1 MDEAPLGFQPVR
13 VDRGDSATVVIG
25 SSGELVRIDEFGTP
39 LHQPVRPFPAS
50 VTGGAVLDGG
60 WVGTWVEHE
69 LQQARMAALPLVG
82 EWAEGGGREMLRY
95 RTETADLMPSSSI
108 WSRFLDAE
116 PMAVSRAGDGVVF
129 ATLRRGIYRIDEEAV
144 EIWRAPYPEWPDLSA
159 LASRDSLV
167 SSNENDGRIVIWS
180 EAGGVTAVDSENGGQ
195 ILSTVVPL
203 PDSLSGV
210 RHNEEGGWL
219 LLLNSGGIA
228 LLDDLQSEPEVVRTP
243 GPVLDAVH
251 DGECW
256 RWTGWRHDGAL
267 RDGEVQ
273 CAARDQFGVALIG
286 DRVLT
291 NDGTWDNYGLN
302 HSD

>member
-1 MDEAPLGFQPVR
+1 MGEAPLGFQPIR
-13 VDRGDSATVVIG
+13 ADRGESATVIVG
-25 SSGELVRIDEFGTP
+25 SSGELVRIDGFGAT
-39 LHQPVRPFPAS
+39 LHQSVKPFPAS
-50 VTGGAVLDGG
+50 VTGGAVLDGV

-69 LQQARMAALPLVG
+69 LQQARMAALPLAG
-82 EWAEGGGREMLRY
+82 EWESGGSREMLRQKS
-95 RTETADLMPSSSI
+95 EAVDLMPSSAV

-116 PMAVSRAGDGVVF
+116 PMAVSRAGGGVVF
-129 ATLRRGIYRIDEEAV
+129 STLRRGIYRIDEEAV
-144 EIWRAPYPEWPDLSA
+144 QIWRAPYPEWPDLSA

-180 EAGGVTAVDSENGGQ
+180 EAGGVTAVDSENGGHV
-195 ILSTVVPL
+195 LSTVVPL

-210 RHNEEGGWL
+210 RHNEDGGWL

-273 CAARDQFGVALIG
+273 SAASDQFGVALIG

-291 NDGTWDNYGLN
+291 NDGTWGNYGLN

>member
-50 VTGGAVLDGG
+50 VTGGAVLDGV

-180 EAGGVTAVDSENGGQ
+180 EAGGVTAVDSENGGHV
-195 ILSTVVPL
+195 LSTVVPL

-210 RHNEEGGWL
+210 RHNEDGGWL

-228 LLDDLQSEPEVVRTP
+228 LLDDLQSEPEVVWTP